1 MGSIAIMT
9 VEITLNLPDRLVE
22 QAQHFS
28 SATQRD
34 VGTVLADTLELLW
47 LTVEEFPSEES
58 WGAIAELP
66 DDEVLV
72 LAASK
77 MDEVQYQRLGTLQ
90 SKGKRVGLTD
100 AERYELLTLLRI
112 YQLGQLRKS
121 EALAEA
127 VDRGLREPL
136 SPYLAATPLHFPY

>member
-1 MGSIAIMT
+1 MT

-28 SATQRD
+28 SATQQD
-34 VGTVLADTLELLW
+34 VGTVLSDTLEMLW
-47 LTVEEFPSEES
+47 LTAEDFPSADS
-58 WGAIAELP
+58 KVTISALP
-66 DDEVLV
+66 NDEVLA
-72 LAASK
+72 LANSK

-90 SKGKRVGLTD
+90 TKGKTSGLTD
-100 AERYELLTLLRI
+100 AERYELLTLLKI

-127 VDRGLREPL
+127 VARGLREPL
-136 SPYLAATPLHFPY
+136 SP